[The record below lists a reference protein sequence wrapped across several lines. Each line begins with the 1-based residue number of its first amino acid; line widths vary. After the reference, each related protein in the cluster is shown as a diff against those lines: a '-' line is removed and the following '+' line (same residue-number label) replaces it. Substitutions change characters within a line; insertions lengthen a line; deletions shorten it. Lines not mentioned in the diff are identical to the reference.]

1 MSKETSSNVIVAK
14 IFASFMAAIHFAVIF
29 VAITLLYTARRE
41 DSAVARLLAALGLD
55 FWDFFKIVLALLTL
69 YVIFVGAVVTLI
81 AINENLMSIRE
92 DIADGESIR
101 RQDIDSLRQE
111 IRRIRRVMEGESPDN
126 LEREAA
132 RRRLA
137 EQGFTRFQ
145 EGQEKS
151 DDSHAT
157 PSDNIGGGE
166 APIQEQDDSE
176 ESESREF
183 LKKIIIVFLVLVGG
197 LVIWGLLNRTERD
210 SEVGSVES
218 KFEDSRRLEDFL
230 RKSVGKYPR
239 TVGFFQNKEIQTR
252 LTALLG
258 ANSDLLRRD
267 WRVEKTISIKR
278 DILTDDVL
286 TAIVCGERIC
296 ANSLWIKYSFY
307 GKSFTVF
314 WFEDGQFKNVV
325 AENDIARDRPQH
337 DAM

>member
-55 FWDFFKIVLALLTL
+55 FWDFFKIVLAILIL

-92 DIADGESIR
+92 DIADGDSIR

-151 DDSHAT
+151 DDKASDT
-157 PSDNIGGGE
+157 SSDNVSGGE
-166 APIQEQDDSE
+166 APPLKSDKNDEVE
-176 ESESREF
+176 EGSDGDILF
-183 LKKIIIVFLVLVGG
+183 IIIAGTG
-197 LVIWGLLNRTERD
+197 LVAFVVWVI
-210 SEVGSVES
+210 V
-218 KFEDSRRLEDFL
+218 
-230 RKSVGKYPR
+230 
-239 TVGFFQNKEIQTR
+239 
-252 LTALLG
+252 
-258 ANSDLLRRD
+258 
-267 WRVEKTISIKR
+267 TI
-278 DILTDDVL
+278 
-286 TAIVCGERIC
+286 
-296 ANSLWIKYSFY
+296 N
-307 GKSFTVF
+307 
-314 WFEDGQFKNVV
+314 
-325 AENDIARDRPQH
+325 
-337 DAM
+337 